1 MKKFNKT
8 IEVKVSVD
16 SIADKLLYTMSSDG
30 KHNELVTETI
40 IGNLLSSSTQG
51 MSQLYNALNGYNNDI
66 DFKVN
71 DIIICSEKT
80 YNRVEEDG
88 EYVEKYV
95 AVGECRVIEVDIYRS
110 DKLKVEYS
118 KTDSLGNTKLETRW
132 VSHSRCDKKTI
143 EPIEDYAILG

>member
-1 MKKFNKT
+1 M
-8 IEVKVSVD
+8 
-16 SIADKLLYTMSSDG
+16 
-30 KHNELVTETI
+30 
-40 IGNLLSSSTQG
+40 
-51 MSQLYNALNGYNNDI
+51 YNALNGYNNDI

-110 DKLKVEYS
+110 DKLKVEYN

-132 VSHSRCDKKTI
+132 VSHSRCDKKAI